1 LSSGLARGEGDPSAD
16 EDESVIC
23 SRGIDGGISG
33 GVGLRSLDSDV
44 RYDGRRVDKRL
55 TWLLVG
61 EWTADR
67 LIQMTERIPWRTTI
81 AGGIERET
89 VQQREPCMSCYSVHR
104 ERSQRRPRYSYFNN
118 FLWPSLQRV
127 IDYRDQAKIEVL
139 SSRPCYA
146 G

>member
-44 RYDGRRVDKRL
+44 RYGRRVDKRL

-67 LIQMTERIPWRTTI
+67 LIQMTERIPWRIT
-81 AGGIERET
+81 
-89 VQQREPCMSCYSVHR
+89 YSRWNRKRNSTAESVMYELLRR
-104 ERSQRRPRYSYFNN
+104 ERSERRPRYSYFNN